1 MELQLLINGR
11 GPELEEETGEGGA
24 AWAAVEPED
33 DWVVLW
39 VVARLEEPWK
49 VSVTSSQW

>member
-1 MELQLLINGR
+1 MELELLVDGR
-11 GPELEEETGEGGA
+11 WAELEEETGEGRA

-39 VVARLEEPWK
+39 VVAGLEEPWD
-49 VSVTSSQW
+49 